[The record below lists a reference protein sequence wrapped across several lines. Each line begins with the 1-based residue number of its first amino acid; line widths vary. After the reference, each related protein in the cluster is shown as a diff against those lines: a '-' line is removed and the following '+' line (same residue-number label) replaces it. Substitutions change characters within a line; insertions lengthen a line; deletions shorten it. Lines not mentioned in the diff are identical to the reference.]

1 MDTPFTTQKRKG
13 SGKMTFFQDAN
24 GREWNLRITVKAVQ
38 DVREHVQNPETGEY
52 FDLYEIVETGNFKPL
67 KKLDILVKTAFW
79 LLYDEIIQEFDFQE
93 FENAREKTGF
103 YESFPEKKNQTRTQ
117 KMFDWFQTGL
127 TGEVLEEMADALS
140 EAIVNFTVS
149 RTQKEALK
157 EILASEKEL
166 ETEAMKLGLE
176 KFRERTARIREK
188 MPEILEE
195 NFQREPYEN

>member
-1 MDTPFTTQKRKG
+1 
-13 SGKMTFFQDAN
+13 
-24 GREWNLRITVKAVQ
+24 
-38 DVREHVQNPETGEY
+38 
-52 FDLYEIVETGNFKPL
+52 
-67 KKLDILVKTAFW
+67 
-79 LLYDEIIQEFDFQE
+79 
-93 FENAREKTGF
+93 
-103 YESFPEKKNQTRTQ
+103 
-117 KMFDWFQTGL
+117 MFDWFQTGL

-166 ETEAMKLGLE
+166 ETKAMKLGLE